1 MHAYSDW
8 YYYMVMN
15 PVDRIQTVWIR
26 PDPDPDPV
34 HLYSKL
40 PESPEL
46 LEQVFHPSIPYRHI
60 QIQTS
65 RLNIQFHYR

>member
-26 PDPDPDPV
+26 LDPHILRSGWIRILPDPEKTPDIRPDPDPDPV
-34 HLYSKL
+34 HLYCT
-40 PESPEL
+40 L
-46 LEQVFHPSIPYRHI
+46 LCRDV
-60 QIQTS
+60 
-65 RLNIQFHYR
+65 